1 MRSRLFAEAIG
12 ALAKTDTVDAR
23 MLAILGESLGPGI
36 TPPPSGLVEILQELV
51 HGRDAAVTA
60 RTAILNRLGTSKAKR
75 LILELKRQLKAVKIA
90 IANLDIEIKRLIAG
104 DPVLARRLDVLTS
117 IPGVGPVTA
126 IALIVGLHEI
136 GALSAKQAAMIAGLA
151 PVARDSGEHNGPR
164 HIRGGRA
171 DVRKALYMA
180 AVSAA
185 RFNPALKLF
194 YSRLI
199 AAGKKPKVALT
210 AVMRK
215 LVVLANTLLREDR
228 PWQPN
233 HP

>member
-1 MRSRLFAEAIG
+1 MAA
-12 ALAKTDTVDAR
+12 
-23 MLAILGESLGPGI
+23 M
-36 TPPPSGLVEILQELV
+36 PPPELVE
-51 HGRDAAVTA
+51 GTA

-75 LILELKRQLKAVKIA
+75 LILELKRQLKAVEIA

-117 IPGVGPVTA
+117 IPGVGPVAA

-151 PVARDSGEHNGPR
+151 PIARDSGEHNGAR